1 MNSCTLNN
9 ILFNSEKHA
18 HVANNKLLK
27 DLTIPTGYFVNN
39 VPTLSVP
46 IIYEHC
52 LDCIDEKCI
61 DNCLKLVDF
70 NKHNQSNQ
78 KIKNKKTKNKKTNN
92 KKTNNKKTNNTR
104 KATK

>member
-27 DLTIPTGYFVNN
+27 DFNHTDWVIFVNN

-78 KIKNKKTKNKKTNN
+78 KIKNKKTNNKKNKK
-92 KKTNNKKTNNTR
+92 
-104 KATK
+104 

>member
-1 MNSCTLNN
+1 MGLNN

-78 KIKNKKTKNKKTNN
+78 KIKNKKTNNKKTKN